1 MFKRRSRSSVRAWT
15 VLLAVGLLAGPV
27 LGASAGATARAHV
40 ASTKFKCSAPPVVT
54 MGLAGS
60 PGADFIQDFPIYAFG
75 AQLEAVCH
83 TTLDVEYLTL
93 SATAALLGGSIMYA
107 SGSTYNQIKAYDQGA
122 TNSEVQLFQQ
132 VQGGSTIY
140 VAPIKYKSFGTGIN
154 AIVKFANLTWG
165 VPFLVGANA
174 IYYDKEL
181 KAAGINPQSVNF
193 DIVGQDGSQALAN
206 GQIQLLQQLN
216 TFALVP
222 LLASG
227 QYYEVWNS
235 SGLQALNEVG
245 FIPSGALDA
254 MQSTISEY
262 PSLTQEMVNI
272 QIEAL
277 QMMRKD
283 INKPAAIY
291 ATYPAAA
298 KALIPYSTFL
308 ATWPTWRAAFVP
320 LTGLLTTAEL
330 HRATNLGF
338 DYGFTPADTQL
349 PNSAINTKFLDNAY
363 KQYGM
368 KPPTTSIDPAYEY
381 LMSTKTDVITP

>member
-1 MFKRRSRSSVRAWT
+1 M
-15 VLLAVGLLAGPV
+15 LATGPV
-27 LGASAGATARAHV
+27 LGATAGAAPRSHV
-40 ASTKFKCSAPPVVT
+40 AVKAHASKFKCTAPPVVT

-60 PGADFIQDFPIYAFG
+60 PGADFIQDFPIYAYG

-83 TTLDVEYLTL
+83 TTLNVQYLTL
-93 SATAALLGGSIMYA
+93 SATAALLGGSVMYA
-107 SGSTYNQIKAYDQGA
+107 SGSTYNQIKAYDQGV
-122 TNSEVQLFQQ
+122 TTQEVQLFQQ

-140 VAPIKYKSFGTGIN
+140 VAPAKYKSFGTGIN
-154 AIVKFANLTWG
+154 AIKKFASLTWG

-181 KAAGINPQSVNF
+181 KAAGINPASVNY

-222 LLASG
+222 LLQSH

-254 MQSTISEY
+254 MQSTITQY

-277 QMMRKD
+277 RLMRKD
-283 INKPAAIY
+283 INNPAAIY
-291 ATYPAAA
+291 ATYPDNA
-298 KALIPYSTFL
+298 KALIPYATFL

-320 LTGLLTTAEL
+320 LTGLLTQSEL
-330 HRATNLGF
+330 HRATNLGY
-338 DYGFTPADTQL
+338 DYGFTPTDTQL
-349 PNSAINTKFLDNAY
+349 PKSAINTKFLDAAY
-363 KQYGM
+363 RQYGM
-368 KPPTTSIDPAYEY
+368 TPPTTSIDPKYEY
-381 LMSTKTDVITP
+381 LMSTKTAVITS